1 MRVIVVLRA
10 IVAPSSFLR
19 RLPSN
24 PSNTPSTIRV
34 TIHTVIRVVMVGA
47 ALYALWRWVDWAGVW
62 AALATMSPAALVTAV
77 VLASA
82 DRVLMGYKWRQL
94 VRAAGGSLR
103 LRDATNIYYQ
113 TCFTDLVFPNV
124 VASEGLRVYLG
135 RRLGIPLALLLGSMA
150 IERMIAAAVAIALAA
165 AGLLYLAAAVE
176 PQMRQTFLEIIAAT
190 AVVSAFALL
199 AVWWTPLHRVAGRAL
214 RERISPKVFQLLKKI
229 SASLV
234 EYRGQPATLAINL
247 GLAIAENLLQ
257 IVNFYVIGR
266 GLGIRVPLLPFFA
279 AIAVTALV
287 RRLAMH
293 VEGRGLGEGAAV
305 VMFALL
311 GVQKDAA
318 VALTFAHY
326 ALWLLASLPGAYLLF
341 RSGVKFRDLEGAAGG
356 D

>member
-1 MRVIVVLRA
+1 M
-10 IVAPSSFLR
+10 
-19 RLPSN
+19 
-24 PSNTPSTIRV
+24 
-34 TIHTVIRVVMVGA
+34 
-47 ALYALWRWVDWAGVW
+47 W
-62 AALATMSPAALVTAV
+62 AALSSMSPVALFIAV
-77 VLASA
+77 ALAST
-82 DRVLMGYKWRQL
+82 DRVLMGFKWRQL

-124 VASEGLRVYLG
+124 VASEGLRVVLG

-150 IERMIAAAVAIALAA
+150 IERMVAAAVSIVLAA
-165 AGLLYLAAAVE
+165 CGLLYLAAAVE
-176 PQMRQTFLEIIAAT
+176 PQMRTTFLEIIAAT
-190 AVVSAFALL
+190 GVIAALGVL

-214 RERISPKVFQLLKKI
+214 RERVSPKIFQLLKKL
-229 SASLV
+229 SAALV
-234 EYRGQPATLAINL
+234 AYRSQPGTLAINL

-266 GLGIRVPLLPFFA
+266 GLGIEVPILPFFA

-293 VEGRGLGEGAAV
+293 VEGKALGEGAAV

-326 ALWLLASLPGAYLLF
+326 ALWLLASTPGAYLLL
-341 RSGVKFRDLEGAAGG
+341 RSGVRLRDVEGSGIG
-356 D
+356 VKRWDR

>member
-1 MRVIVVLRA
+1 MSIDTPKPTVTLRTVV
-10 IVAPSSFLR
+10 
-19 RLPSN
+19 
-24 PSNTPSTIRV
+24 
-34 TIHTVIRVVMVGA
+34 HTVIRVVLVVA
-47 ALYALWRWVDWAGVW
+47 AIYALWRWVDWARVW
-62 AALATMSPAALVTAV
+62 IALSTISPLALLIAV
-77 VLASA
+77 ALASA
-82 DRVLMGYKWRQL
+82 DRVLMGFKWRQL

-135 RRLGIPLALLLGSMA
+135 RRLGIPLAMLLGSMA
-150 IERMIAAAVAIALAA
+150 IERMIAAAVAIVLAG
-165 AGLLYLAAAVE
+165 AGLLYLAAEVE
-176 PQMRQTFLEIIAAT
+176 PQMRQSFLEIIAAT
-190 AVVSAFALL
+190 AVIAALGL
-199 AVWWTPLHRVAGRAL
+199 LVVWWTPLHRAAGRAV

-234 EYRGQPATLAINL
+234 AYRGQPATLAINL
-247 GLAIAENLLQ
+247 ALAIAENLLQ

-266 GLGIRVPLLPFFA
+266 GLGIRVAPLPFFA

-293 VEGRGLGEGAAV
+293 VEGKALGEGAAV

-311 GVQKDAA
+311 GIDKNAA

-341 RSGVKFRDLEGAAGG
+341 RSGVRVRDLEGATEG
-356 D
+356 

>member
-1 MRVIVVLRA
+1 
-10 IVAPSSFLR
+10 
-19 RLPSN
+19 
-24 PSNTPSTIRV
+24 
-34 TIHTVIRVVMVGA
+34 
-47 ALYALWRWVDWAGVW
+47 LWRYVDWTRVW
-62 AALATMSPAALVTAV
+62 GALRSISPAALLIALA
-77 VLASA
+77 LASA
-82 DRVLMGYKWRQL
+82 DRVLMGFKWRQL
-94 VRAAGGSLR
+94 VRAAGGTLR

-135 RRLGIPLALLLGSMA
+135 RKLGVPLALLLGSMT
-150 IERMIAAAVAIALAA
+150 IERMIAAAVAVVLAA
-165 AGLLYLAAAVE
+165 LGLLYLAAEVE
-176 PQMRQTFLEIIAAT
+176 PQMRQLFLEIIASA
-190 AVVSAFALL
+190 ALVGIVVML
-199 AVWWTPLHRVAGRAL
+199 AVWWTPVHRVAGRVL
-214 RERISPKVFQLLKKI
+214 RDRISPSFFALLKKI
-229 SASLV
+229 SAALV

-247 GLAIAENLLQ
+247 VLAIAENLLQ

-266 GLGIRVPLLPFFA
+266 GLGIELPVLPFFA

-326 ALWLLASLPGAYLLF
+326 ALWLLASMPGAYLLF
-341 RSGVKFRDLEGAAGG
+341 RSGVRFRDLNGAATS
-356 D
+356 

>member
-1 MRVIVVLRA
+1 MTTDPPKTRTSFRSAVHMAVRAVLVAAA
-10 IVAPSSFLR
+10 I
-19 RLPSN
+19 
-24 PSNTPSTIRV
+24 
-34 TIHTVIRVVMVGA
+34 
-47 ALYALWRWVDWAGVW
+47 YALWRWVDWSRVW
-62 AALATMSPAALVTAV
+62 TAISTMSPAALVIAV
-77 VLASA
+77 ALASA

-94 VRAAGGSLR
+94 VRAAGGTLR

-150 IERMIAAAVAIALAA
+150 IERMIAAAVAIMLAGV
-165 AGLLYLAAAVE
+165 GLLYLAAEVE
-176 PQMRQTFLEIIAAT
+176 PQMRSSFLLIIAAT
-190 AVVSAFALL
+190 AVIAALGVL
-199 AVWWTPLHRVAGRAL
+199 AVWWTPLHRFAGRAV
-214 RERISPKVFQLLKKI
+214 RERISPGIFQLLKKI

-234 EYRGQPATLAINL
+234 AYRGQPVTLAFNL
-247 GLAIAENLLQ
+247 ALAIAENLLQ

-266 GLGIRVPLLPFFA
+266 GIGIRVPVLPFFA

-293 VEGRGLGEGAAV
+293 VEGKALGEGAAV

-311 GVQKDAA
+311 GIDKDAA

-326 ALWLLASLPGAYLLF
+326 ALWLLASMPGAYLLF
-341 RSGVKFRDLEGAAGG
+341 RSGVKLRDVKESGSAG
-356 D
+356 

>member
-1 MRVIVVLRA
+1 MCHLRAELPDRERMTTASPNNPTTARRAVRIAVRVVL
-10 IVAPSSFLR
+10 IVAA
-19 RLPSN
+19 
-24 PSNTPSTIRV
+24 V
-34 TIHTVIRVVMVGA
+34 
-47 ALYALWRWVDWAGVW
+47 YALWRWVDWARVW
-62 AALATMSPAALVTAV
+62 TTISTMSPAALVLAV
-77 VLASA
+77 ALASA
-82 DRVLMGYKWRQL
+82 DRVLMGFKWRQL
-94 VRAAGGSLR
+94 VRAAGGALR

-150 IERMIAAAVAIALAA
+150 IERMIAAAVAILLAG
-165 AGLLYLAAAVE
+165 AGLLYLAAEVE
-176 PQMRQTFLEIIAAT
+176 PQMRQSFLEIIAAT
-190 AVVSAFALL
+190 AVIAALGLL
-199 AVWWTPLHRVAGRAL
+199 AVWWTPLHRFAGRAV

-234 EYRGQPATLAINL
+234 AYRGQPAVLAFNLVLAIT
-247 GLAIAENLLQ
+247 ENLLQ

-266 GLGIRVPLLPFFA
+266 GLGIKVPMLPFFA

-293 VEGRGLGEGAAV
+293 VEGKALGEGAAV

-311 GVQKDAA
+311 GIDKDAA

-326 ALWLLASLPGAYLLF
+326 AVWLVASLPGAVLLF
-341 RSGVKFRDLEGAAGG
+341 RSGVKVRDLEGATEG
-356 D
+356 

>member
-1 MRVIVVLRA
+1 ML
-10 IVAPSSFLR
+10 L
-19 RLPSN
+19 
-24 PSNTPSTIRV
+24 
-34 TIHTVIRVVMVGA
+34 A
-47 ALYALWRWVDWAGVW
+47 AFALWRWVDWARVW
-62 AALATMSPAALVTAV
+62 GALSSMSPLALALAV
-77 VLASA
+77 ALASA
-82 DRVLMGYKWRQL
+82 DRVLMGFKWRQL
-94 VRAAGGSLR
+94 VRAVGGSLR

-150 IERMIAAAVAIALAA
+150 IERMVAAMVSIVLAA
-165 AGLLYLAAAVE
+165 SGLLYLAAVVE
-176 PQMRQTFLEIIAAT
+176 PQMRQLFLEIIGAT
-190 AVVSAFALL
+190 AVIAALGVL
-199 AVWWTPLHRVAGRAL
+199 AIWWTPLHRVAGRAV
-214 RERISPKVFQLLKKI
+214 RERISPKVFQLLKKV

-234 EYRGQPATLAINL
+234 AYRGRPATLAINL
-247 GLAIAENLLQ
+247 LLAIAENLLQ

-266 GLGIRVPLLPFFA
+266 ALGVRVPVLPFFA

-326 ALWLLASLPGAYLLF
+326 ALWLFASLPGAWLLL
-341 RSGVKFRDLEGAAGG
+341 RSGVQLRDVEGAASA
-356 D
+356 